1 VVERIAGPGI
11 DEVICLIDTAAG
23 ARYYYF
29 YDGLGSVAALSNANN
44 AIIEAYCYD
53 AFGRTKIN
61 TTAGPDGNWL
71 TPDGTPAAASGYG
84 NRFMFT
90 GREYDSE
97 TDLYSYRARMY
108 SPALGRFLQPDPI
121 GYADSMNLYQY
132 CGNNPI
138 NWIDPWGLRQDY
150 TGNFVVDFFRAFWAD
165 DDVVQTVK
173 EEVIDQAVDKLYVSD
188 GDASFAGE
196 GMQAGAKTGLSIPQG
211 KVGLDAVW
219 DNAKKNLAEGAKE
232 GCDIAKVVNKADSAQ
247 WKKLTNYKGGT
258 KTNGLSGK
266 KRRFYEWD
274 HTHGDIEV
282 YNGRGEHLG
291 SMDATTGEM
300 IKPAVPGRTI
310 KIN

>member
-1 VVERIAGPGI
+1 
-11 DEVICLIDTAAG
+11 
-23 ARYYYF
+23 
-29 YDGLGSVAALSNANN
+29 
-44 AIIEAYCYD
+44 
-53 AFGRTKIN
+53 
-61 TTAGPDGNWL
+61 
-71 TPDGTPAAASGYG
+71 
-84 NRFMFT
+84 MFT

-132 CGNNPI
+132 CGNNPV

-188 GDASFAGE
+188 GDASLAGE

-232 GCDIAKVVNKADSAQ
+232 CATEGVEKGLKSAIKKKGLPTEGKIRFVPPEGTNKLTTKDGGYVDKFGNI
-247 WKKLTNYKGGT
+247 WKKGPSRTKGEP
-258 KTNGLSGK
+258 
-266 KRRFYEWD
+266 FEWD
-274 HTHGDIEV
+274 VQLSREGKESIGWLSREGSHV
-282 YNGRGEHLG
+282 NV
-291 SMDATTGEM
+291 SMDGKVTH
-300 IKPAVPGRTI
+300 
-310 KIN
+310 